1 MNSDSIFASL
11 SPGDLHLPAKFTSYR
26 GPQREALEWLIEAC
40 HAPVSAAL
48 LPTGIGKTL
57 LAVSLAKLSRVKTVY
72 LVATKALQAQV
83 LADFESVGMVSVKGR
98 GNYKCPNYDTCD
110 RGYEE
115 ECSRYNTDGCD
126 YSNAVEAAKGSDL
139 IVTNYA
145 YWLHARKHNASA
157 LEYEGWPVELLI
169 ADEAH
174 RCEAEVTSFASVKI
188 YERELGKTGALF
200 DRSGV
205 METTARDEWTVW
217 ANGQI
222 ERSKAVKDK
231 IEIRLPNSYRH
242 EVRWKEADDLQNR
255 STRISKMSGNFVWQF
270 DDRGH
275 VTFSPIRVSPWTKQL
290 FADFPRVLLMSAS
303 LNSFVLRL
311 LMGDAGCDYD
321 YRAWPPVFSQ
331 SNAPVYHIPTRKL
344 SWRST
349 DADYKAIIEKA
360 DAIIDRRTDR
370 KGIIHTVSYARSKR
384 TLQYS
389 RHAARFIWNETGSA
403 LADKLVQFRNSDDRN
418 ILVTPSVEE
427 GFDFPDTEAEYQILL
442 KFPFPNETN
451 RVIKERC
458 LRIPGYRLQY
468 AAQKVTQIRGR
479 AVRSYTDRSEL
490 FILDN
495 SVAQLNGQ
503 EGRGYMP
510 PGFRMWTVNEIPK
523 APPRIVL

>member
-1 MNSDSIFASL
+1 
-11 SPGDLHLPAKFTSYR
+11 
-26 GPQREALEWLIEAC
+26 
-40 HAPVSAAL
+40 
-48 LPTGIGKTL
+48 
-57 LAVSLAKLSRVKTVY
+57 
-72 LVATKALQAQV
+72 
-83 LADFESVGMVSVKGR
+83 
-98 GNYKCPNYDTCD
+98 
-110 RGYEE
+110 
-115 ECSRYNTDGCD
+115 
-126 YSNAVEAAKGSDL
+126 
-139 IVTNYA
+139 
-145 YWLHARKHNASA
+145 
-157 LEYEGWPVELLI
+157 
-169 ADEAH
+169 
-174 RCEAEVTSFASVKI
+174 
-188 YERELGKTGALF
+188 
-200 DRSGV
+200 
-205 METTARDEWTVW
+205 
-217 ANGQI
+217 
-222 ERSKAVKDK
+222 
-231 IEIRLPNSYRH
+231 
-242 EVRWKEADDLQNR
+242 
-255 STRISKMSGNFVWQF
+255 
-270 DDRGH
+270 
-275 VTFSPIRVSPWTKQL
+275 
-290 FADFPRVLLMSAS
+290 
-303 LNSFVLRL
+303 
-311 LMGDAGCDYD
+311 
-321 YRAWPPVFSQ
+321 
-331 SNAPVYHIPTRKL
+331 VYHIPTRKL